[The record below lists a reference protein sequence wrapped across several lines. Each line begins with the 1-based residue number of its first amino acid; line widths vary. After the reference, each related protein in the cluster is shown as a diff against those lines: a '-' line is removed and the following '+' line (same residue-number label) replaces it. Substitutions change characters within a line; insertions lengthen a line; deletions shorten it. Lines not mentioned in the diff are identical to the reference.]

1 VMDRHGRRTV
11 LVVDDEP
18 HVVTYLEM
26 LLQDHGYVT
35 VSAVNGR
42 EGLERAREH
51 KPDLICLDITMPEE
65 SGVRM
70 YRGLKED
77 PELGRIPVVIV
88 TAVTG
93 LGGDPEPLR
102 AFLSTRKH
110 VPPPEGFFPKPVDRE
125 KFLERVS
132 ELLAGPVG
140 VER

>member
-1 VMDRHGRRTV
+1 MDRHDRRTV

-18 HVVTYLEM
+18 HVVAYLEM
-26 LLQDHGYVT
+26 LLQDHGYAT

-51 KPDLICLDITMPEE
+51 SPDLICLDITMPEE

-77 PELGRIPVVIV
+77 PGLARIPVVMV

-110 VPPPEGFFPKPVDRE
+110 IPPPEGFFPKPIDRE
-125 KFLERVS
+125 KFLEKVS
-132 ELLAGPVG
+132 ELLAGPVEVG
-140 VER
+140 R